1 MFFETSAKIAI
12 NVEEAFL
19 STAKLILENIEKD
32 EYDLTN
38 EVSSL
43 DLNIDDIAFAIQ
55 SIGIKPG
62 NALPMYAAS
71 GADKKRKQ
79 AAAGK
84 SLSNQKVGGDSR
96 SSSCCS

>member
-38 EVSSL
+38 EVSL
-43 DLNIDDIAFAIQ
+43 DLIIDDTTFAI
-55 SIGIKPG
+55 
-62 NALPMYAAS
+62 
-71 GADKKRKQ
+71 
-79 AAAGK
+79 
-84 SLSNQKVGGDSR
+84 
-96 SSSCCS
+96 

>member
-38 EVSSL
+38 EVSL
-43 DLNIDDIAFAIQ
+43 DLIIDDTTFAIQ

>member
-43 DLNIDDIAFAIQ
+43 DLNIDDITFAI
-55 SIGIKPG
+55 
-62 NALPMYAAS
+62 
-71 GADKKRKQ
+71 
-79 AAAGK
+79 
-84 SLSNQKVGGDSR
+84 
-96 SSSCCS
+96 